1 VSPADRLSEMSTFT
15 TTALRSPEFVLRALM
30 ESARDGIM
38 LKDLEGRIL
47 LANEAAGRMFGVTAA
62 ELIGRDLTWRFQP
75 GHAASVSET
84 DRLVIETGEQHTYES
99 KGRTNDPSRTFLVT
113 KTPWRDEDGR
123 LIGLV
128 TISRDITERK
138 RAENALRE
146 SEARWRAVCDGSP
159 FGVFI
164 TDTAGHCLY
173 INARYQQL
181 TSLTAKEAMGDGWS
195 AALHPEDRERVF
207 ASWYASAKSHRPFQ
221 SVHRYLRKD
230 GTIVWVRIHATEVHD
245 GDTFQGYIGSVE
257 DITQRRMAE
266 EAMQARHRELEILLT
281 VASHDLRE
289 PLRTMSS
296 LASIVRDEYA
306 PKLDEEGRDLLERIV
321 RGTERMDELIEGVT
335 MLVRAQR
342 LAVSNRMV
350 DGGACVAD
358 ALRRLEPAIARQR
371 ASVGVNGPFPI
382 VRAEKSWVVEVLYH
396 LIANALKFTVDDAP
410 PVVEVLPYETSPD
423 HPAEAG
429 FIVRDRGP
437 GVPLDSRE
445 KIFHLFRRAVGR
457 QIPGTGVG
465 LAIVREVAERHRG
478 RAFVRARQGG
488 GSEFVV
494 TFGATPK
501 GSDS

>member
-1 VSPADRLSEMSTFT
+1 MSPAERLLEMSTFT
-15 TTALRSPEFVLRALM
+15 TTALRSAEFVLRAIM
-30 ESARDGIM
+30 DSALDGIM

-62 ELIGRDLTWRFQP
+62 DLIGRDLTWRFPP
-75 GHAASVSET
+75 GQASSVSET
-84 DRLVIETGEQHTYES
+84 DRLVIETGKEHTYES
-99 KGRTNDPSRTFLVT
+99 KGRTNDPSKIFLVT

-138 RAENALRE
+138 RAEDALRE

-164 TDTAGHCLY
+164 TDTAGRCLY

-207 ASWYASAKSHRPFQ
+207 SSWYHAARSHRPFQ
-221 SVHRYLRKD
+221 SVQRFLRKD
-230 GTIVWVRIHATEVHD
+230 GSVVWCRIHASEIHD
-245 GDTFQGYIGSVE
+245 GDNFNGFIGSVE

-266 EAMQARHRELEILLT
+266 EAMQTRHRELEILLT

-296 LASIVRDEYA
+296 LASIVRDEYG
-306 PKLDEEGRDLLERIV
+306 PKLDDEGRDLLDRIM

-342 LAVSNRMV
+342 LAVANRSV
-350 DGGACVAD
+350 DGGVCVAD

-371 ASVGVNGPFPI
+371 ASVAVDGPFPI
-382 VRAEKSWVVEVLYH
+382 VRAEKSWVVEVLFH
-396 LIANALKFTVDDAP
+396 LISNALKFTVDDAP
-410 PVVEVLPYETSPD
+410 PVVEIAPYEANPD

-494 TFGATPK
+494 TFGAPPK
-501 GSDS
+501 S